1 VETSLAFSD
10 ALPEFVLRQAQAA
23 LDHFLLESA
32 SAGQFQGRFQKTALL
47 IQELRPH
54 PLTGETVKLPM
65 ALLHWRD
72 NAWRLFF
79 RGSRGRWQ
87 RFPDIGPS
95 IRPAPLLSHVYLDE
109 LGIFW
114 RQ

>member
-1 VETSLAFSD
+1 VDTSLAFAD
-10 ALPEFVLRQAQAA
+10 TLPEFVQRQAQAA
-23 LDHFLLESA
+23 LDQFLLNSA
-32 SAGQFQGRFQKTALL
+32 SAGQFRGRFQKTALL

-54 PLTGETVKLPM
+54 PLSGETVHLPM
-65 ALLHWRD
+65 ALLRWKND
-72 NAWRLFF
+72 AWQLFF

-87 RFPDIGPS
+87 PFPGIQPS
-95 IRPAPLLSHVYLDE
+95 IRPAPLLHHIHRDE